1 MSKCDIS
8 YPTCSIYTG
17 RLLGYFILIA
27 SWYVNEH
34 GCNIIPALHCI
45 IILIRN
51 DTVVFYTQH
60 RIGYQFYPIVGH
72 ILQIEPSID
81 ILSVH
86 TSGWMCVCN

>member
-34 GCNIIPALHCI
+34 GI